1 MKDRIINALWWAAV
15 RLPQPLRRWAIRLL
29 APDVDLD
36 YPEPTVGE
44 RGVW

>member
-1 MKDRIINALWWAAV
+1 MRNKLSNILWWVAI
-15 RLPQPLRRWAIRLL
+15 RLPQPLRRWAIQRL

-36 YPEPTVGE
+36 YEMTVGE